1 MILIDI
7 QPRIRLFILM
17 LFVLGSAMQGF
28 AQYQIN
34 GDASQISCNCYQLT
48 PDAPYMGGSV
58 WNVNQINLTQP
69 FDYNFE
75 IWLDCSN
82 WGADGI
88 AFVLQPVSI
97 NQGGG
102 SSSLGYGG
110 IAPSLTVEV
119 DTWPNDVTMMD
130 PQEDHIAIMR
140 NGDSNHGG
148 PNNLAGPVVA
158 SSTQNNIENCQWHT
172 IRITW
177 QPSLNTLA
185 VFFDGVFRT
194 SYTADIVN
202 SIFGGASQVYWGWT
216 GGTGS
221 ESADQ
226 RFCNAILPAY
236 TVSSNSSCVGDPI
249 TFQNASQTSSGNIT
263 NFSWNFG
270 DGGTGSGAP
279 VTHTF
284 NTAGT
289 FDVTMSITTEG
300 CVQDTVIPITINP
313 TPVVN
318 LGADKNLCIGSTVQ
332 LNSPNTLGS
341 GTYVWSPGTA
351 LSSTS
356 APSPTSSATVN
367 TNYTLT
373 FISSNGCSDSDMIQV
388 LVNPLPT
395 ANAGQDQTMCEGD
408 EVSLLATGG
417 TTYSWAP
424 ANSLSNALIANP
436 TASPIGTTTY
446 TVTVTDANNCTDTD
460 DLVINVVPA
469 PLLDAGQNEN
479 VCEGDVVQLNAFGTG
494 NFVWSPSTGLSST
507 SIFNP
512 IASPVVTTT
521 YLVTITDANNCSSV
535 DSVIVDVDPIP
546 VADFPNPTAVCNGNA
561 VQFNDNSTGTIV
573 TYNWDFGD
581 GTTGTGTNP
590 THIYPDI
597 GIYTVTLTTI
607 SANGCSDVT
616 TGTAEVIDGPIPVF
630 TLNNGPEFC
639 EQEQLSISNSSF
651 GPIVSYL
658 WDFGD
663 GSTSTSMIPNFG
675 YSTFGAYTVTLTVG
689 TADQCFNSISED
701 VSVHPIPI
709 PSFSSSLACF
719 GGTTN
724 FLDLSA
730 IPEGTVSAWEW
741 DFGDGT
747 TLASEQSPSH
757 TYTDFGEFVVRLVS
771 QSAIGCSDTLEQSV
785 FVNPTPVVA
794 INADDVCLGEE
805 VDFVNSTVPSNNTI
819 VQWNWNF
826 GDGQTGT
833 SFEPNYQYSAFGNFT
848 AELTAVSDSGCV
860 GSSTTDVEVYPFP
873 IAAFSMSDFEG
884 CTPVSINFTNQSTVA
899 PNYTIGSTEWIFGD
913 GATSTN
919 SSASH
924 VYGAPGIYDV
934 SLVVTTP
941 GGGCAD
947 TLTMF
952 GGMSIY
958 VTPNASFNFSP
969 TDATMLD
976 PRIRFNNT
984 TVNGIEYEWDF
995 GDGSVSFDED
1005 PVNSYPAE
1013 GDYLVTLTAIN
1024 GICADT
1030 TVRMAHIDPE
1040 TFIYIPNSFT
1050 PNGNRLNDGF
1060 IAQGIGI
1067 EKFEMSIYNKW
1078 GEELYYTATIDEP
1091 WNGTYKGKD
1100 VPQDSYVYR
1109 ISIVDV
1115 KNESKTFCGSVNV
1128 IR

>member
-1 MILIDI
+1 MRDFSPIFRAFTFLLLSV
-7 QPRIRLFILM
+7 LFETD
-17 LFVLGSAMQGF
+17 AM

-48 PDAPYMGGSV
+48 PNAPFMGGSV

-69 FDYNFE
+69 FNYTFE
-75 IWLDCSN
+75 VFLGCSN

-88 AFVLQPVSI
+88 AFVLQPVNI

-110 IAPSLTVEV
+110 ISPSLVVEL

-148 PNNLAGPVVA
+148 PNNMAGPVVA
-158 SSTQNNIENCQWHT
+158 SSTQNNIEDCGWHT
-172 IRITW
+172 IRIMW

-194 SYTADIVN
+194 SYTADIIN
-202 SIFGGASQVYWGWT
+202 TIFGGSSQVYWGWT

-226 RFCNAILPAY
+226 RFCNSILPSY
-236 TVSSNSSCVGDPI
+236 TISGTSTSCVGDPI
-249 TFQNASQTSSGNIT
+249 TFQDASQTSSGNIS
-263 NFSWNFG
+263 NFTWNFG
-270 DGGTGSGAP
+270 DGSTGSGAP
-279 VTHTF
+279 VNHTYT
-284 NTAGT
+284 TAGT
-289 FDVTMSITTEG
+289 FNVTMGITTEG
-300 CVQDTVIPITINP
+300 CTEDTIIPITINP

-318 LGADKNLCIGSTVQ
+318 LGVDKNLCIGSTVQ
-332 LNSPNTLGS
+332 LNSPNTLGA
-341 GTYVWSPGTA
+341 GTYTWSPATA

-356 APSPTSSATVN
+356 IPIPVSSATVN
-367 TNYTLT
+367 TNYSLT
-373 FISSNGCSDSDMIQV
+373 FISSSGCSDSDIIQV

-408 EVSLLATGG
+408 QASLQATGG
-417 TTYSWAP
+417 TSYAWTP
-424 ANSLSNALIANP
+424 AGSLSNALVANP
-436 TASPIGTTTY
+436 TASPISTTTY

-460 DLVINVVPA
+460 DLTINVVPA
-469 PLLDAGQNEN
+469 PTLDAGQNEN
-479 VCEGDVVQLNAFGTG
+479 VCEGDVVQLNAIGTG
-494 NFVWSPSTGLSST
+494 NFVWTPGTGLSST

-512 IASPVVTTT
+512 IASPVATTT
-521 YLVTITDANNCSSV
+521 YRVTLTDANNCSSV

-546 VADFPNPTAVCNGNA
+546 VADFPDPTAVCNGNA

-590 THIYPDI
+590 THVYPDI
-597 GIYTVTLTTI
+597 GTYNVTLTTI
-607 SANGCSDVT
+607 SANGCSDMT

-630 TLNNGPEFC
+630 TLVNGPDFC
-639 EQEQLSISNSSF
+639 EQESLQVTNASF
-651 GPIVSYL
+651 GPIVTYL

-663 GSTSTSMIPNFG
+663 GSTSTSMIPNFA
-675 YSTFGAYTVTLTVG
+675 YSAYGGYTVTLTVG
-689 TADQCFNSISED
+689 TADQCFNSITED
-701 VSVHPIPI
+701 ISVHPIPVLA
-709 PSFSSSLACF
+709 FSSSPACF
-719 GGTTN
+719 GETTD
-724 FLDLSA
+724 FADLST
-730 IPEGTVSAWEW
+730 IPEGTVSSWEW

-747 TLASEQSPSH
+747 NEGNGQTPSH
-757 TYTDFGEFVVRLVS
+757 TYTAFGEFNVRLVS
-771 QSAIGCSDTLEQSV
+771 VSTIGCSDTLEQLV
-785 FVNPTPVVA
+785 FVNPTPVVT
-794 INADDVCLGEE
+794 INAADVCLGEM
-805 VDFVNSTVPSNNTI
+805 VSFANSTVPSNNTI
-819 VQWNWNF
+819 VQWNWTF
-826 GDGQTGT
+826 GDGQTDT
-833 SFEPNYQYSAFGNFT
+833 AFEPNYQYAAFGNYT

-860 GSSTTDVEVYPFP
+860 GSSTTDVEVYPYP
-873 IAAFSMSDFEG
+873 TAAFIMSDFEG
-884 CTPVSINFTNQSTVA
+884 CTPVSINFTNQSTID
-899 PNYTIGSTEWIFGD
+899 PNYTIGSYEWIFGD
-913 GATSTN
+913 GATNTSSSTN
-919 SSASH
+919 H
-924 VYGAPGIYDV
+924 VYTAPGIYDV
-934 SLVVTTP
+934 SLITTTQ
-941 GGGCAD
+941 GGECVN
-947 TLTMF
+947 TLTMS
-952 GGMSIY
+952 GAMSIY
-958 VTPNASFNFSP
+958 VTPTASFNFSP

-984 TVNGIEYEWDF
+984 TINGVEYEWDF

-1005 PVNSYPAE
+1005 PMNSYPAE
-1013 GDYLVTLTAIN
+1013 GDYWVTMTAIN
-1024 GICADT
+1024 GICSDT
-1030 TVRMAHIDPE
+1030 TVRKVQIDPE

-1050 PNGNRLNDGF
+1050 PNGNRVNDGF

-1078 GEELYYTATIDEP
+1078 GEELYYTATINEP

-1100 VPQDSYVYR
+1100 VPQGSYVYS

-1115 KNESKTFCGSVNV
+1115 KNESKTFTGSVNV